1 MNNGGEIVPRQQDIL
16 FGIRAEGARCLQWI
30 NKKKENPKRGS
41 RHLLNHLYLHFS
53 LLSYRLLIH
62 QKAMWVE
69 SVGANQPQQSQSL
82 VGGRNLYSMWY
93 INVQGVVFSQIT
105 FPFSRA
111 LQQSVDSI
119 TFRWNLI
126 CLILS
131 EMSELTSL
139 TCLFLAGLWPD
150 ALLRPL
156 MAYLTLRCL
165 FFRFSSQAGI

>member
-1 MNNGGEIVPRQQDIL
+1 MGNCTWIMEVKLYQDSRIYCL
-16 FGIRAEGARCLQWI
+16 ESEQRAHDAFSESTTTT
-30 NKKKENPKRGS
+30 KKNPKRGS

-53 LLSYRLLIH
+53 PLSYRLLIH

-69 SVGANQPQQSQSL
+69 FVGANQPQQSQSL

-139 TCLFLAGLWPD
+139 TCLFWQGSGQMPFCVHSWLIWL
-150 ALLRPL
+150 
-156 MAYLTLRCL
+156 
-165 FFRFSSQAGI
+165 